1 MDRKTMTQLE
11 TIIEKTL
18 EKYKDAQIN
27 LYSKEARTS
36 IAKEIAKQIT
46 NNL

>member
-1 MDRKTMTQLE
+1 MIDLE
-11 TIIEKTL
+11 LLIEKTL

>member
-1 MDRKTMTQLE
+1 MTQLE

-27 LYSKEARTS
+27 LYSKEARTF

>member
-1 MDRKTMTQLE
+1 MIDLE
-11 TIIEKTL
+11 LLIEKTL

-27 LYSKEARTS
+27 LCSKEARQTL
-36 IAKEIAKQIT
+36 AKEIAKQIT

>member
-1 MDRKTMTQLE
+1 MGRKAMTQLE

-18 EKYKDAQIN
+18 EKYKNAQIN
-27 LYSKEARTS
+27 LYSKEARQTL
-36 IAKEIAKQIT
+36 AKEIAKQIT

>member
-1 MDRKTMTQLE
+1 MTQLE